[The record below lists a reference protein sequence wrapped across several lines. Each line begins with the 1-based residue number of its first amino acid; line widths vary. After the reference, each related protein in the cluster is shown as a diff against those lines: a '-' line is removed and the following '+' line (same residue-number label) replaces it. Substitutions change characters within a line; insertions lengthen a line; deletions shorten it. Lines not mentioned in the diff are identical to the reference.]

1 MSWGVSGVP
10 VPLNSSPQTH
20 GNPGHFS
27 GIPVYPAG
35 HLGPRNDQNGEHQT
49 VLHYNVKCTQY
60 SQNAQLPFSSFS
72 ESASALA
79 RPLGSCSSVSAI
91 HSSWLNAL
99 LALQSSCIVT
109 VSMQG
114 PPAFSPSDLRARPA
128 LWEG

>member
-10 VPLNSSPQTH
+10 VPLKSSPQTH
-20 GNPGHFS
+20 GDPGHFS

-35 HLGPRNDQNGEHQT
+35 HLGPR
-49 VLHYNVKCTQY
+49 LIRMARARPCYIIMY

-114 PPAFSPSDLRARPA
+114 PAFSPSLRARPA

>member
-1 MSWGVSGVP
+1 MARARP
-10 VPLNSSPQTH
+10 CY
-20 GNPGHFS
+20 
-27 GIPVYPAG
+27 IIM
-35 HLGPRNDQNGEHQT
+35 
-49 VLHYNVKCTQY
+49 Y

-109 VSMQG
+109 VSRERFLAIPSRG
-114 PPAFSPSDLRARPA
+114 PAFSPSDLRARPA

>member
-1 MSWGVSGVP
+1 MASTRP
-10 VPLNSSPQTH
+10 CYIIMLNVHSS
-20 GNPGHFS
+20 
-27 GIPVYPAG
+27 
-35 HLGPRNDQNGEHQT
+35 
-49 VLHYNVKCTQY
+49 QY

-114 PPAFSPSDLRARPA
+114 RPPAFSPSDLRARPA